1 MSEIYM
7 NDNHYQTLALET
19 YVQRSFNYY
28 TNMVDASG
36 VPYFNIFWT
45 DPAEAAHDWPDSG
58 DVTARQLQA
67 VIMARHTTGV
77 ELPIEKVWRQ
87 KILAQLNPQTGL
99 IHRPDTHYSQGD
111 EGVSVIGDQA
121 LTLYALVTAYLD
133 NGDAA
138 LRGAIQKML
147 EGLQQQYEDT
157 KGAVSA
163 LTHGFIIKSL
173 MVCARL
179 MPSDLALHLA
189 QSLVKKIFAD
199 PQIFPSTNTFPRGA
213 HTHTYLRTL
222 VGAADYAIYT
232 NDANLYNRVEALYRH
247 VKSMTTRFGFLP
259 EVMERQGDIV
269 SCETCT
275 IMDYLGLAVTLA
287 NHGNPEYWG
296 EVERTVRNH
305 LIESQV
311 QDASWLRCDSS
322 KPDTDQ
328 FTWRDIDK
336 RMIGGYAGW
345 SSPNHIFAACET
357 LPWGGPELRGKIR
370 AFQNCCGGSGTHA
383 FFIAWKNAARYENGC
398 LNVNLHLDKLLPQ
411 AEIRSYQ
418 PYQGLL
424 TIQMKASCKVKVRIP
439 EFVNSEEMKVEP
451 NITGVKTRGNFLDL
465 GHRQAGETIRITYPL
480 PVYQEEISIGNP
492 GFRQYHYRVTW
503 KGDTVVKMEP
513 LGNDFETGY
522 SDFDKK
528 DVACFYGQHGP
539 SELYQREQMFA
550 DATPELS
557 SIHLDDGALDFWYV
571 GHTD

>member
-1 MSEIYM
+1 MTGDSR
-7 NDNHYQTLALET
+7 QTLALET
-19 YVQRSFNYY
+19 YAQRSFNYY
-28 TNMVDASG
+28 TNMVDANG

-67 VIMARHTTGV
+67 VIMARHATGV
-77 ELPIEKVWRQ
+77 ALPIEKVWYK

-99 IHRPDTHYSQGD
+99 IHRPNTHYSQGD

-133 NGDAA
+133 NGDNS
-138 LRGAIQKML
+138 LRQAIQKML
-147 EGLQQQYEDT
+147 EGLRLQYEDNT
-157 KGAVSA
+157 TVMSA

-173 MVCARL
+173 MVCGRL

-189 QSLVKKIFAD
+189 QSLVKKVFAD
-199 PQIFPSTNTFPRGA
+199 PQIFPAANVFPRGA
-213 HTHTYLRTL
+213 HMHTYLRTL

-232 NDANLYNRVEALYRH
+232 NDAQLYNRVEALYRH
-247 VKSMTTRFGFLP
+247 VKSVTTRFGFLP
-259 EVMERQGDIV
+259 EVMERQGDII

-275 IMDYLGLAVTLA
+275 IMDYLGFAVTLA
-287 NHGNPEYWG
+287 NHGHLEYWG

-311 QDASWLRCDSS
+311 QDTSWLRSDTSR
-322 KPDTDQ
+322 PDTEQ

-345 SSPNHIFAACET
+345 SAPNHILAACET
-357 LPWGGPELRGKIR
+357 LPWGGPELREKPR

-383 FFIAWKNAARYENGC
+383 FFIAWKNAARFTNGT
-398 LNVNLHLDKLLPQ
+398 LSVNLHLDKLLPQ
-411 AEIRSYQ
+411 AEIRGYQ

-424 TIQMKASCKVKVRIP
+424 TIQLKEPCNVKIRVP
-439 EFVNSEEMKVEP
+439 EFINPEEMKVEP
-451 NITGVKTRGNFLDL
+451 NMTGVKKWGNFLDL
-465 GHRQAGETIRITYPL
+465 GHRQAGEMIRITYPL
-480 PVYQEEISIGNP
+480 PVHQEEISIGNP

-513 LGNDFETGY
+513 LGNDEVTGY

-528 DVACFYGQHGP
+528 EVECFYGKTGP
-539 SELYQREQMFA
+539 GELYQREHLLN
-550 DATPELS
+550 DATPELCP
-557 SIHLDDGALDFWYV
+557 IHLDEGKLNFW
-571 GHTD
+571 HIENNH

>member
-1 MSEIYM
+1 MIDGSKR
-7 NDNHYQTLALET
+7 TLALET
-19 YVQRSFNYY
+19 YVKRSLNYY
-28 TNMVDASG
+28 TNMVDTNG

-67 VIMARHTTGV
+67 VIMARYATGV
-77 ELPIEKVWRQ
+77 ALPIAKIWHQ

-99 IHRPDTHYSQGD
+99 IHRPNTHYSHGD

-138 LRGAIQKML
+138 LRRAIQKML

-157 KGAVSA
+157 TGAVSA
-163 LTHGFIIKSL
+163 LTHGFILKSL

-189 QSLVKKIFAD
+189 QFLVKKIFAD
-199 PQIFPSTNTFPRGA
+199 PQIFPSTNIFPRGA
-213 HTHTYLRTL
+213 HMHTCLRTL
-222 VGAADYAIYT
+222 VGTADYAIYT
-232 NDANLYNRVEALYRH
+232 NDSNLCTRVETLYRH
-247 VKSMTTRFGFLP
+247 VKSLTTRFGFLP

-287 NHGNPEYWG
+287 NHGHPEYWG

-311 QDASWLRCDSS
+311 HDASWLRCDTS
-322 KPDTDQ
+322 KPDTEQ
-328 FTWRDIDK
+328 FTWCDIDK
-336 RMIGGYAGW
+336 RMVGGYAGW
-345 SSPNHIFAACET
+345 SSPNHILAACET
-357 LPWGGPELRGKIR
+357 LPWGGPELREKTR

-383 FFIAWKNAARYENGC
+383 FFIAWKNAARYDNGF
-398 LNVNLHLDKLLPQ
+398 LSVNLHIDKLLPQ
-411 AEIRSYQ
+411 AEIRCHQ

-424 TIQMKASCKVKVRIP
+424 MIQLKASCNVKVRVP
-439 EFVNSEEMKVEP
+439 EFVKPEEVKVEP
-451 NITGVKTRGNFLDL
+451 NMASVKTWRNFLDL
-465 GHRQAGETIRITYPL
+465 GHRQAGEMIRITYPL
-480 PVYQEEISIGNP
+480 PVYQEEISVGNP

-513 LGNDFETGY
+513 PGNNYETGY

-528 DVACFYGQHGP
+528 DVACFYGQYGP
-539 SELYQREQMFA
+539 GELYQREFMLA
-550 DATPELS
+550 DAKPKLS
-557 SIHLDDGALDFWYV
+557 SIHLDDGSLNFWYIE
-571 GHTD
+571 

>member
-1 MSEIYM
+1 MAA
-7 NDNHYQTLALET
+7 DPKQTLALET
-19 YVQRSFNYY
+19 HVQRSFNYY
-28 TNMVDASG
+28 TSMVDVHG

-45 DPAEAAHDWPDSG
+45 DPAEATHDWPDSG

-67 VIMARHTTGV
+67 VIMARRMTGV
-77 ELPIEKVWRQ
+77 ELPIEKNWRK

-99 IHRPDTHYSQGD
+99 IHRPNKHYSQGD

-133 NGDAA
+133 NGDNS
-138 LRGAIQKML
+138 LRQAIQKML
-147 EGLQQQYEDT
+147 EGLRLQYEDNT
-157 KGAVSA
+157 TVVSA

-173 MVCARL
+173 MVCGRL

-189 QSLVKKIFAD
+189 QSLVKRVFAD
-199 PQIFPSTNTFPRGA
+199 PLIFPTANVFPRGA
-213 HTHTYLRTL
+213 HMHTYLRTL

-232 NDANLYNRVEALYRH
+232 NDSSLYNRVEALYRH

-259 EVMERQGDIV
+259 EVMERQGDII

-275 IMDYLGLAVTLA
+275 IMDYLGLVVTLA
-287 NHGNPEYWG
+287 NHNHPEYWS

-311 QDASWLRCDSS
+311 RDASWLRCEAS

-336 RMIGGYAGW
+336 RMLGGYAGW
-345 SSPNHIFAACET
+345 SSPNHILAACET

-383 FFIAWKNAARYENGC
+383 FFIAWKNAARFANGT
-398 LNVNLHLDKLLPQ
+398 LSVNLHLDKLLPQ
-411 AEIRSYQ
+411 AEIRCYQ

-424 TIQMKASCKVKVRIP
+424 TIQLIVPCNVKVRIP
-439 EFVNSEEMKVEP
+439 EFVKPEEMKVEP
-451 NITGVKTRGNFLDL
+451 NMPGIKTWGNFLDF
-465 GHRQAGETIRITYPL
+465 GHRAAGEIIRITYPL
-480 PVYQEEISIGNP
+480 PIDQEKISAGNP

-503 KGDTVVKMEP
+503 KGDTVVKMVP
-513 LGNDFETGY
+513 LGNDEETGY

-528 DVACFYGQHGP
+528 DVECFYGRNGP
-539 SELYQREQMFA
+539 GELYQREHFFNH
-550 DATPELS
+550 ATPELS
-557 SIHLDDGALDFWYV
+557 PLHLDEGVLDFWSV
-571 GHTD
+571 RNNL

>member
-1 MSEIYM
+1 MTNNSKR
-7 NDNHYQTLALET
+7 TLVLET
-19 YVQRSFNYY
+19 YVKRSFNYY

-67 VIMARHTTGV
+67 VIMARHATGV
-77 ELPIEKVWRQ
+77 ALPIEKIWRK
-87 KILAQLNPQTGL
+87 KILAQLGPQTGL
-99 IHRPDTHYSQGD
+99 IYRPATHYSQGD

-121 LTLYALVTAYLD
+121 LTLYALITAYLD
-133 NGDAA
+133 NSDAA
-138 LRGAIQKML
+138 LLKAIQKML
-147 EGLQQQYEDT
+147 EGLQQRYEDSAELVT
-157 KGAVSA
+157 A

-173 MVCARL
+173 MVCGRL
-179 MPSDLALHLA
+179 MSSDLALHLA
-189 QSLVKKIFAD
+189 QSLVKKVFAE

-213 HTHTYLRTL
+213 HMHTYLRTL
-222 VGAADYAIYT
+222 VGAADYAIYA
-232 NDANLYNRVEALYRH
+232 NDANLYKRVEALYRH

-259 EVMERQGDIV
+259 EVMERQGDII

-287 NHGNPEYWG
+287 NHGYPEYWG

-311 QDASWLRCDSS
+311 QDASWLRCDAS
-322 KPDTDQ
+322 KPDTEQ
-328 FTWRDIDK
+328 FTWRDLDK

-345 SSPNHIFAACET
+345 SAPNHILAACET
-357 LPWGGPELRGKIR
+357 LPWGGPELREKTR

-383 FFIAWKNAARYENGC
+383 FFIAWKNSARYDNGC
-398 LNVNLHLDKLLPQ
+398 LTVNLHIDKLLPQ
-411 AEIRSYQ
+411 AEIRGYQ

-424 TIQMKASCKVKVRIP
+424 TIQLKEPCNVKVRIP
-439 EFVNSEEMKVEP
+439 EFVKPEEMQVEP
-451 NITGVKTRGNFLDL
+451 NMAGVKAWGNFLDL
-465 GHRQAGETIRITYPL
+465 GHRQAGETIRISYPL
-480 PVYQEEISIGNP
+480 PVHQEEISIGNP

-513 LGNDFETGY
+513 LGNDSEAGY

-528 DVACFYGQHGP
+528 EVECFYGKTGP
-539 SELYQREQMFA
+539 GELYQRGHFSK
-550 DATPELS
+550 DSTPELS
-557 SIHLDDGALDFWYV
+557 DIRLDDGALDFWHV
-571 GHTD
+571 L

>member
-1 MSEIYM
+1 M
-7 NDNHYQTLALET
+7 NDNCKQTLALET
-19 YVQRSFNYY
+19 YVKSSFNYY

-67 VIMARHTTGV
+67 VIMARRMTGV
-77 ELPIEKVWRQ
+77 ELPIEKNWRK
-87 KILAQLNPQTGL
+87 KILAQLSPQTGL
-99 IHRPDTHYSQGD
+99 IHRPNTHFSQGD

-121 LTLYALVTAYLD
+121 LTLFALVTAYLD
-133 NGDAA
+133 NGDAV
-138 LRGAIQKML
+138 LRRAIQKML
-147 EGLQQQYEDT
+147 ERLQQRYEDS
-157 KGAVSA
+157 AEPVSA

-173 MVCARL
+173 MVCGRL

-189 QSLVKKIFAD
+189 QSLVEKAFAD
-199 PQIFPSTNTFPRGA
+199 PQIFPATNTFPRGA
-213 HTHTYLRTL
+213 HMHTYLRTL

-232 NDANLYNRVEALYRH
+232 NDSNLYHRVEALYRH

-259 EVMERQGDIV
+259 EVMERQGNIV

-287 NHGNPEYWG
+287 NHGYPEYWG

-311 QDASWLRCDSS
+311 RDASWLKSDTR
-322 KPDTDQ
+322 KPDTEQ

-345 SSPNHIFAACET
+345 SSPNHILAACET
-357 LPWGGPELRGKIR
+357 LPWGGPELRGKTR

-383 FFIAWKNAARYENGC
+383 FFITWKNAARYDNGG
-398 LNVNLHLDKLLPQ
+398 LTVNLHIDKLLPQ
-411 AEIRSYQ
+411 AEIRCYQ

-424 TIQMKASCKVKVRIP
+424 TIQLKASCNIKVRIP
-439 EFVNSEEMKVEP
+439 EFVKPEEMKVEP
-451 NITGVKTRGNFLDL
+451 NMAGVKTWGNFLDL
-465 GHRQAGETIRITYPL
+465 GRRQAGEAIRISYPL

-513 LGNDFETGY
+513 LGNNYETGY

-528 DVACFYGQHGP
+528 EVACFYGKTGP
-539 SELYQREQMFA
+539 GELYQREHFLV
-550 DATPELS
+550 DAAPELS
-557 SIHLDDGALDFWYV
+557 PIHLDDGALDFWCIR
-571 GHTD
+571 HTN